1 MNSRRKD
8 RIHMAIISKVSA
20 QKRPGRYNIFLDGKY
35 AFSVA
40 EKTLTQYVLLQGK
53 ELTADQI
60 AAIQKF
66 DADAKASN
74 LAARYLSYEPRT
86 VYELLNY
93 LKKHEVSMEAANS
106 AVSEFNE
113 LGYLDDKEYCK
124 LFIKNNWRVGKSG
137 PRDLAR
143 KLKQKGVAPDL
154 ISEMLEQVP
163 GSQWLV
169 VGSRV
174 IKTMPHQLG
183 RYSLSEVKRKMQQK
197 LLAHGFDNDQ
207 IQQIVAASDLKEDS
221 DKEKQVLK
229 KQGLKAYRRYRNLN
243 ASQRKFKVKRF
254 LYQHGFSAGEI
265 DSFLNGEIVDLDTS
279 DEV

>member
-1 MNSRRKD
+1 
-8 RIHMAIISKVSA
+8 MAIISKVSA

-221 DKEKQVLK
+221 DKEKQALK